1 LAAIRASQRIP
12 WIIKFRPKTLSEY
25 IDQDEAKN
33 KLIEW
38 LKNFPNVENKAVL
51 LYGPPGV
58 GKTTL
63 VECIARD
70 LGYELIEMNAS
81 DFRRMQDIERIAI
94 SASDKG
100 GLFSRKR
107 LILLDEVDGIN
118 IRADIGGLDAVLRLI
133 EITRVPVIMTA
144 NDPWSPNLRPLRSSS
159 LAIELRKLSEGNVVK
174 VLKRI
179 CLSEGLECDEEA
191 LKEIARRSEGDLRS
205 AINDLESVARG
216 SRKISIDGVRAILGY
231 RDRERNPFETLGR
244 IFSARSARAAK
255 ATAASTQLDNEMLMQ
270 WINENIPAQMQDPE
284 DLWRAYEALSRA
296 DMYMGRIIKT
306 GNWDLLSYAMDMMS
320 AGVAIAKK
328 SQERRWVSYRFPEK
342 IRYMAKSKE
351 SREVRDML
359 ARLIATHD
367 HISTTTAKRDV
378 IPYLSIIFKNN
389 PVEAAK
395 IALGMMMSNTMIEYL
410 AGPRAKEIISYMKEM
425 EKKIQ
430 TREAKEVKTEA
441 AKGFD
446 TKEKAVEKASQSQKT
461 QKEEKPRKGGGLDRF
476 MTPSNH
482 E

>member
-1 LAAIRASQRIP
+1 
-12 WIIKFRPKTLSEY
+12 
-25 IDQDEAKN
+25 
-33 KLIEW
+33 
-38 LKNFPNVENKAVL
+38 
-51 LYGPPGV
+51 
-58 GKTTL
+58 
-63 VECIARD
+63 
-70 LGYELIEMNAS
+70 
-81 DFRRMQDIERIAI
+81 
-94 SASDKG
+94 
-100 GLFSRKR
+100 
-107 LILLDEVDGIN
+107 
-118 IRADIGGLDAVLRLI
+118 
-133 EITRVPVIMTA
+133 
-144 NDPWSPNLRPLRSSS
+144 
-159 LAIELRKLSEGNVVK
+159 
-174 VLKRI
+174 
-179 CLSEGLECDEEA
+179 
-191 LKEIARRSEGDLRS
+191 
-205 AINDLESVARG
+205 
-216 SRKISIDGVRAILGY
+216 
-231 RDRERNPFETLGR
+231 
-244 IFSARSARAAK
+244 
-255 ATAASTQLDNEMLMQ
+255 
-270 WINENIPAQMQDPE
+270 
-284 DLWRAYEALSRA
+284 
-296 DMYMGRIIKT
+296 
-306 GNWDLLSYAMDMMS
+306 
-320 AGVAIAKK
+320 
-328 SQERRWVSYRFPEK
+328 
-342 IRYMAKSKE
+342 MAKSKE

>member
-1 LAAIRASQRIP
+1 LFCWGRDLAALRANQYIP
-12 WIIKFRPKTLSEY
+12 WIIKYRPKTLSEY
-25 IDQDEAKN
+25 VDQDEAKS
-33 KLIEW
+33 KLVEW
-38 LKNFPNVENKAVL
+38 IKRFPNVENKAVL

-70 LGYELIEMNAS
+70 LGYELLEMNAS

-100 GLFSRKR
+100 GLFGKRR

-118 IRADIGGLDAVLRLI
+118 TRTDIGGLEAVLRLI
-133 EITRVPVIMTA
+133 EVTKVPVIMTA
-144 NDPWSPNLRPLRSSS
+144 NDPWSPNLRPLRNSA
-159 LAIELRKLSEGNVVK
+159 LAIELKKLSESNVVK
-174 VLKRI
+174 VLRRI
-179 CLSEGLECDEEA
+179 CSSEGLECDEEA

-216 SRKISIDGVRAILGY
+216 NKKISIEFVRAILGY

-255 ATAASTQLDNEMLMQ
+255 AAAASTQLDNDMLMQ
-270 WINENIPAQMQDPE
+270 WINENIPAQMQDPD

-296 DMYMGRIIKT
+296 DVYIGRIIKT

-320 AGVAIAKK
+320 AGVAMAKK

-342 IRYMAKSKE
+342 IRYMARSKE
-351 SREVRDML
+351 SREIRDML
-359 ARLIATHD
+359 AQLIASHD
-367 HISTTTAKRDV
+367 HISTATAKKDV
-378 IPYLSIIFKNN
+378 IPYLMVIFRNN
-389 PVEAAK
+389 PAEAAK
-395 IALGMMMSNTMIEYL
+395 IALGMLMSNPIIEYL
-410 AGPRAKEIISYMKEM
+410 AGPRAKEVILYMKEL

-430 TREAKEVKTEA
+430 AREAEEPKPGTQKKVETREKATE
-441 AKGFD
+441 K
-446 TKEKAVEKASQSQKT
+446 SPQP
-461 QKEEKPRKGGGLDRF
+461 QKEEKPRKGAGLDRF
-476 MTPSNH
+476 IK
-482 E
+482 